1 VRHTARRIF
10 ADGPP
15 PTIAIVDD
23 DDGVRTSLTSFV
35 RSLGYDVRSY
45 GSAPE
50 FLNDQDIGDPD
61 CMISDIQMPQMTGD
75 QLQAELTAA
84 GRVFPIIFVTAF
96 PTEATRSRVMA
107 AGACA
112 YLDKPA
118 DGDTIARC
126 LAAAV
131 EHRRAPEAPPPRG

>member
-1 VRHTARRIF
+1 MARSPI
-10 ADGPP
+10 
-15 PTIAIVDD
+15 IAIVDD
-23 DDGVRTSLTSFV
+23 DDGVRTSLTSLV
-35 RSLGYDVRSY
+35 RSLGYDTRSY

-50 FLNDQDIGDPD
+50 FLNDQEIGDPD

-75 QLQAELTAA
+75 QLQAELLAA
-84 GRVFPIIFVTAF
+84 GRVFPIIFITAF

-118 DGDTIARC
+118 DGDTIAHY

-131 EHRRAPEAPPPRG
+131 EHRCATDTSQPEGQ

>member
-1 VRHTARRIF
+1 MT
-10 ADGPP
+10 GS
-15 PTIAIVDD
+15 PTIAIIDD
-23 DDGVRTSLTSFV
+23 DDGVRTSLASLV

-45 GSAPE
+45 ASAPA
-50 FLNDQDIGDPD
+50 FLNDREIGDPD

-75 QLQAELTAA
+75 ELQAELIAA
-84 GRVFPIIFVTAF
+84 GRSFPMIFMTAF

-118 DGDTIARC
+118 DGDAIARY
-126 LAAAV
+126 LAAALD
-131 EHRRAPEAPPPRG
+131 HSRALQAPPQSS